1 MNLQIV
7 LRRLIL
13 LGTPFTLGLLEL
25 WHPVPTPGARY
36 ETIARYNDWWLILHM
51 LQLPLFGL
59 MALAVV
65 VLVAGI
71 GSRSTTIAG
80 VGMCFFAV
88 FYTAFDA
95 ITGVASGI
103 LVRSAQGLAPE
114 QQALVAR
121 QIESFFPSAGSDPA
135 IIVIAALGVLG
146 WVVGVIAAA
155 VALARAGAPLPAAI
169 LLGLAV
175 IFAMHAPPTGPLGLA
190 CFFLAASWIEIA
202 RRRLARDEP
211 PWSRATR

>member
-1 MNLQIV
+1 MYLQTV
-7 LRRLIL
+7 QRRLIL
-13 LGTPFTLGLLEL
+13 LGTPLTLGLLEL
-25 WHPVPTPGARY
+25 WHPVPVPGSRY

-65 VLVAGI
+65 VLVAGMR
-71 GSRSTTIAG
+71 GRSAAIAG

-103 LVRSAQGLAPE
+103 LVRGAQGLAPE

-121 QIESFFPSAGSDPA
+121 QIEALFPSAGSDPA
-135 IIVIAALGVLG
+135 IIAIAALGVLG

-155 VALARAGAPLPAAI
+155 VALARAGAPRSAAI

-190 CFFLAASWIEIA
+190 CFFLAASWIEFTP
-202 RRRLARDEP
+202 RRLAGDRT
-211 PWSRATR
+211 AAA

>member
-1 MNLQIV
+1 MNLQTV

-13 LGTPFTLGLLEL
+13 LGTPLTLGLLEI
-25 WHPVPTPGARY
+25 WHPVPISGARY
-36 ETIARYNDWWLILHM
+36 ETIVRYNDWWLILHM

-65 VLVAGI
+65 VLIAGI
-71 GSRSTTIAG
+71 RGQTTTIARA
-80 VGMCFFAV
+80 GMWFFAV

-103 LVRSAQGLAPE
+103 LVRGAQGLVPE

-121 QIESFFPSAGSDPA
+121 QVEAFFPAGASNLA
-135 IIVIAALGVLG
+135 ITSIAALGVLG

-155 VALARAGAPLPAAI
+155 VALARAGAPRPAAI
-169 LLGLAV
+169 LVGLAV
-175 IFAMHAPPTGPLGLA
+175 IFAMHAPPTGPFGLA
-190 CFFLAASWIEIA
+190 CFFIAASWIEFVPQ
-202 RRRLARDEP
+202 RLARD
-211 PWSRATR
+211 RTVVL